1 MKAFTYF
8 IIPLLAAGPLA
19 AQQDIPLLRPEEKAV
34 VDAQA
39 DEFNEALAPTLAEAA
54 KSTVRI
60 WSGKRRLAYGT
71 VVGDGCTI
79 LTKFSEVALALPGL
93 VVETGDGVVR
103 PGRLSGVYESEDLAV
118 LTVEGEP
125 FTPVQWY
132 GEPLKL
138 GAFLSTPQPGG
149 KPAAFGVVS
158 VLERNLRETDKAYL
172 GVMSDFS
179 YPGPGVKVQEVTEES
194 GAAAAGLRTGD
205 VILKLNG
212 RVISGLL
219 EMRNAL
225 EDIEPDAKV
234 KIEMKR
240 GGVVRTLHAVLGN
253 RPELP
258 KFPNARLQAME
269 QMGTKASRVRSDF
282 PSVIQSDMRPNP
294 NQIGGPVVDLS
305 GRVVGITLA
314 RADRTRSF
322 IMPANAVVEL
332 LATKPLDPALA
343 KSTAVADL
351 GRRTGRLQP
360 HRGGQPPPGIVPGN
374 PDRMRRH
381 VDDMQRLMD
390 RMREEMDRLEQQN
403 R

>member
-19 AQQDIPLLRPEEKAV
+19 AQQDIPLLRPEEEAV

-39 DEFNEALAPTLAEAA
+39 DEFNQALAPTLAEAA

-71 VVGDGCTI
+71 VVGDGRTI
-79 LTKFSEVALALPGL
+79 LTKFSEVALAPSGL
-93 VVETGDGVVR
+93 VVETGDGIVR

-118 LTVEGEP
+118 LKVEGEP

-132 GEPLKL
+132 REPLKL

-172 GVMSDFS
+172 GVLSDFS
-179 YPGPGVKVQEVTEES
+179 HPGPGVKVLEVTEDS
-194 GAAAAGLRTGD
+194 GAAAAGLRAGD

-225 EDIEPDAKV
+225 ENIEPNAKV
-234 KIEMKR
+234 NIEMKR
-240 GGVVRTLHAVLGN
+240 GGVVRTLSAVLGN

-269 QMGTKASRVRSDF
+269 QMGTRASLVRSDF

-322 IMPANAVVEL
+322 IMPAEAVVQL
-332 LATKPLDPALA
+332 LATQPLDPALA
-343 KSTAVADL
+343 KSAAVADL
-351 GRRTGRLQP
+351 GRRIGGLQP
-360 HRGGQPPPGIVPGN
+360 QPGGGPPPGIVPRDPN
-374 PDRMRRH
+374 RMRRH

-390 RMREEMDRLEQQN
+390 RMREEMDRLERQN

>member
-1 MKAFTYF
+1 
-8 IIPLLAAGPLA
+8 
-19 AQQDIPLLRPEEKAV
+19 
-34 VDAQA
+34 
-39 DEFNEALAPTLAEAA
+39 
-54 KSTVRI
+54 
-60 WSGKRRLAYGT
+60 
-71 VVGDGCTI
+71 
-79 LTKFSEVALALPGL
+79 
-93 VVETGDGVVR
+93 
-103 PGRLSGVYESEDLAV
+103 
-118 LTVEGEP
+118 
-125 FTPVQWY
+125 
-132 GEPLKL
+132 
-138 GAFLSTPQPGG
+138 
-149 KPAAFGVVS
+149 
-158 VLERNLRETDKAYL
+158 
-172 GVMSDFS
+172 
-179 YPGPGVKVQEVTEES
+179 KVQEVTEGS
-194 GAAAAGLRTGD
+194 GAAAAKLRAGD

-225 EDIEPDAKV
+225 EDIEPNAKV

-240 GGVVRTLHAVLGN
+240 GGVARTLMAVLGN

-332 LATKPLDPALA
+332 LATEPLDPALA
-343 KSTAVADL
+343 KSAAVADL
-351 GRRTGRLQP
+351 GRRIGGLQP
-360 HRGGQPPPGIVPGN
+360 QRGGGPPPGIVPGN

-390 RMREEMDRLEQQN
+390 RMRDEMDRLEQQN